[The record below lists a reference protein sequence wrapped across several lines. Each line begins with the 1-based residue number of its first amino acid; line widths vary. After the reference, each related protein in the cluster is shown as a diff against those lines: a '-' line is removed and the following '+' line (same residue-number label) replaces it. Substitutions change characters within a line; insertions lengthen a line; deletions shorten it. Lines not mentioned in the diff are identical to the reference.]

1 MRTEKKLVTKRQNL
15 GQAVGEELLSLI
27 RSGEWIPGDKL
38 PSEQLLMQRFGV
50 GRNALRE
57 GIHGLIRIGVLDV
70 RPGVGTTVL
79 SIEGSEVLDKE
90 TVASLLGAGVLDELY
105 DLRLLLEGEAAEKAA
120 ERATSAELAEILKHQ
135 NLYESAVEHGTP
147 TYEHDIAFH
156 RAIVQASGNSI
167 YPVILELTAERLVS
181 SRKATDSV
189 PSAVA
194 LAKEQHAAIYSAIAA
209 GEARLARQLIQ
220 EHIRAGRAALNEWI
234 LREEQKSK
242 TNRKKHSSTN
252 EREKEE

>member
-1 MRTEKKLVTKRQNL
+1 MGTEKKLVVKRKSL

-27 RSGEWIPGDKL
+27 RTGEWSPGDKL

-57 GIHGLIRIGVLDV
+57 GIHGLIRMGVLDV
-70 RPGVGTTVL
+70 QPGVGTTVL

-105 DLRLLLEGEAAEKAA
+105 DLRLLLEGDAAEKAA
-120 ERATSAELAEILKHQ
+120 ERATSTELAEILKHQ
-135 NLYESAVEHGTP
+135 HLYESAAEHGTP

-167 YPVILELTAERLVS
+167 YPVILDLTADRLIS
-181 SRKATDSV
+181 SRRATDSV

-209 GEARLARQLIQ
+209 KDTQLARQLIQ

-234 LREEQKSK
+234 LREKQQSK
-242 TNRKKHSSTN
+242 PNGKKRSKPN
-252 EREKEE
+252 K

>member
-1 MRTEKKLVTKRQNL
+1 MGTEKKQVMKRQNL
-15 GQAVGEELLSLI
+15 GQVVGEELLSLI

-90 TVASLLGAGVLDELY
+90 TVASLLGMGVLDELY

-135 NLYESAVEHGTP
+135 HFYESAVEHGTP
-147 TYEHDIAFH
+147 TDEHDIAFH

-209 GEARLARQLIQ
+209 GDAPLARQLIQ

-234 LREEQKSK
+234 LREKQQAK
-242 TNRKKHSSTN
+242 TNSKKHS
-252 EREKEE
+252 

>member
-1 MRTEKKLVTKRQNL
+1 M
-15 GQAVGEELLSLI
+15 
-27 RSGEWIPGDKL
+27 
-38 PSEQLLMQRFGV
+38 
-50 GRNALRE
+50 
-57 GIHGLIRIGVLDV
+57 

-90 TVASLLGAGVLDELY
+90 TVASLLGMGVLDELY

-135 NLYESAVEHGTP
+135 HLYESAVEHGTP
-147 TYEHDIAFH
+147 TYQHDIDFH

-167 YPVILELTAERLVS
+167 YPVILELTADRLVS

-194 LAKEQHAAIYSAIAA
+194 LAKEQHAEIYSAIASGDA
-209 GEARLARQLIQ
+209 LLARQLIQ

-234 LREEQKSK
+234 LREKQQSK
-242 TNRKKHSSTN
+242 TNSKKHS
-252 EREKEE
+252 

>member
-1 MRTEKKLVTKRQNL
+1 MRTEKKRVMKRQNL
-15 GQAVGEELLSLI
+15 GQVVGEELLSLI

-38 PSEQLLMQRFGV
+38 PSEQLLMKRFGV

-90 TVASLLGAGVLDELY
+90 TVASLLGMGVLDELY

-135 NLYESAVEHGTP
+135 HLYESAVEHGTP

-167 YPVILELTAERLVS
+167 YPVILELTADRLVS

-194 LAKEQHAAIYSAIAA
+194 LAKEQHAEIYSAIAA
-209 GEARLARQLIQ
+209 GDALLARQLIQ

-234 LREEQKSK
+234 LREKQQAK
-242 TNRKKHSSTN
+242 TNSKKHS
-252 EREKEE
+252 